1 MNNIIDGAFLC
12 PNVSFFDVIDKNL
25 TIKLAKEKMCEFQKT
40 WRKTHKSGGV
50 VANTFDVFHAL
61 LTCIPPT
68 MDDMRSNQPDVFL
81 DSCRSGT
88 FFAFIYR
95 NTITSKMNNL
105 KDACFANMRVSKET
119 VYNQVNRLLEIG
131 VLVEKKNYKIR
142 RETVKGKSNL
152 VNPLPSDLSPKGQ
165 GKIQLYF
172 NPEVLKFKPQYQA
185 LFGRIKETLQQYRV
199 NSLFL
204 KALLKSTLNRANIVD
219 KKIKAS
225 ANAELNLVNV
235 KNKEQERILQQQYQ
249 IPRREFF
256 RKKEFFAFQIYEN
269 MRQSLYDAK
278 HFHKAIENSSL
289 ELIQERLELI
299 ENDVRAYRVQKI
311 KTYKERDKYK
321 KAKLRTKDWM
331 LDKYKQKLPKSTE
344 SAIEILVF
352 AIQKQVKNCANKKYS
367 IATPPTYLT
376 SINFEKALAYSFSDW
391 VKIQDGY
398 FKKNKA
404 YGAYCEEL
412 GKIGRIHLKVLDFA
426 YENIHYAYA
435 QARQAYRNFA
445 RNIKSNTSL
454 TSSSKERLKQIFGD
468 KVAPIFKN
476 LSAQDKHRIALATK
490 IQ

>member
-61 LTCIPPT
+61 LNCIPPT

-119 VYNQVNRLLEIG
+119 VYNQLNKLLEIG
-131 VLVEKKNYKIR
+131 ILVEKKNYKIR
-142 RETVKGKSNL
+142 RKTVKGKSTL
-152 VNPLPSDLSPKGQ
+152 VNPLPCDLSPKGK
-165 GKIQLYF
+165 GKIQLF
-172 NPEVLKFKPQYQA
+172 FSPDVLKFKPKYEA
-185 LFGRIKETLQQYRV
+185 LFGHIKETLQQYRV

-249 IPRREFF
+249 IPRRQFLQ
-256 RKKEFFAFQIYEN
+256 KKDFFAFQIYEK
-269 MRQSLYDAK
+269 MRLVLNDGK
-278 HFHKAIENSSL
+278 FFHKAVENSSL
-289 ELIQERLELI
+289 ELIQNRLELI
-299 ENDVRAYRVQKI
+299 EHDVRAYRAKKV
-311 KTYKERDKYK
+311 KTYKEREKYK
-321 KAKLRTKDWM
+321 NAKLTTQYWM
-331 LDKYKQKLPKSTE
+331 IERYKKKLPKTSE
-344 SAIEILVF
+344 SAVEILTF
-352 AIQKQVKNCANKKYS
+352 AIEKQAKHAANKNYS
-367 IATPPTYLT
+367 LPAPPTYLT
-376 SINFEKALAYSFSDW
+376 SINFEKALGYSFSDW
-391 VKIQDGY
+391 IKIQDGY

-426 YENIHYAYA
+426 YNNIHYAYA

-445 RNIKSNTSL
+445 RKIESNTSL

-476 LSAQDKHRIALATK
+476 LSAQDKHRISLATK
-490 IQ
+490 